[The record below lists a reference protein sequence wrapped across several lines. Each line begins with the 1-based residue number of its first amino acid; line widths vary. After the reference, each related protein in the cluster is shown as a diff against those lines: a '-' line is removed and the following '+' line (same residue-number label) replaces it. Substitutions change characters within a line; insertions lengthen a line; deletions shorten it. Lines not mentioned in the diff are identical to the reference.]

1 MHWKPTWISRRW
13 MLAGMLLA
21 VMLALRPTVG
31 AQVTTTPV
39 VDTIYRAD
47 GSPAAGTV
55 VISWPEFS
63 TAAGQSV
70 SGGSISTTISA
81 GGALNVQLAPNA
93 GSNPMGSYYTVIY
106 HLNDGSVSREYWVVP
121 ASATAVKVSAIRSTV
136 MPLSVAQN
144 TVSKSYVDQ
153 AIANAV
159 GGGGG
164 GTIPQDGSGY
174 VRTTGD
180 TMTGALNLPADPTLP
195 NNAAD
200 KHYVDL
206 SVQQV
211 ASGVGQKVSL
221 VPQGTQVVAQPTG
234 SELNVNVLNGEEYA
248 TQYVNGLGNN
258 GVLNAVNSA
267 DCANGCEVKVGKDYN
282 SAESYV
288 AAAWK
293 NGTHVE
299 DARLGGTIDTYSNP
313 SNPLFSGLASGRT
326 IDLVATKNPGLSNGV
341 VVSQTPNDVALNITM
356 EALTGGSNLF
366 PASIEPSVPYFKSNY
381 IAEDVRGTFNT
392 MGQHVL
398 TSDYISCYGVG
409 DCLIGAHSIT
419 ASGGFRDEADEG
431 AHPFDLSYQED
442 TQVYQG
448 NCSTGCGT
456 GSTSIG
462 VGTTSGAGTQG
473 EGRFLIDKSPSKVI
487 SAGSLIGGA
496 GGAPY
501 PTANFTGTSFPVS
514 VFFTLAQGAVSQANN
529 IAPGAVTLSIQTANL
544 TPGFATNTSAAPAGS
559 GVACVVDQNPSGTVL
574 PHNYEMANYTV
585 VDGTHFRLT
594 LNKVHAAGTTVAI
607 GGLCGYGLE
616 QTVDTVAGIRQVFPV
631 VGSLSP
637 TTLYYAGGVTA
648 IVGISNETGGYL
660 NVSSAIASVARSG
673 NVVTLTASGNFPQDI
688 NGLNMTVSGVGDG
701 SYNGTFTVTTTS
713 ANTLTYSQSGPNSS
727 SAGGNISYLTGGYA
741 LYPMAEVLG
750 VLNAATKVVDGQ
762 MALAP
767 NTVAWAAGDPVEQP
781 HYYQERIAADT
792 EAVTQYVPRPT
803 TAQQAG
809 IYFNG
814 TNAQGLIGWQIV
826 NTAPAS
832 SYFGAGGTHSA
843 PTAAFVAGGVWQS
856 TMRMDAGQQAVFN
869 INCNYRGCGQW
880 NSTYDLFDLQS
891 NAGVDT
897 VRYQPQASVLDI
909 GLRGATYEFNPQ
921 AFNAGT
927 INVNTLN
934 ATTINGQ
941 VNGNSI
947 TSGSVAPAYLPMLG
961 ASGTAHKPGIVP
973 DPGPLSGA
981 SRFLREDGTW
991 SVPSGS
997 GATSTLLPGA
1007 TADYNFLQGS
1017 GTILADSTGSGNS
1030 GTLVSSAAPSWTAT
1044 GLSFLPGQGVSLP
1057 AALNGTQT
1065 FFAGVYINPI
1075 TAGNQLGNQYPVLIS
1090 SSNGGGGFNFM
1101 YNYVAGGGF
1110 IPNAYA
1116 PTFFVNNAVGTA
1128 APNLISGFHVL
1139 AAVLSGS
1146 GGKDRLYIDGAE
1158 VAAYTSQGS
1167 SAGAQSSGNLFLG
1180 SSNVGPWQGS
1190 GLNGTLYRVRT
1201 YPTALTASSVQAV
1214 SAAIMNEVG
1223 TRGVATTPVP
1233 TQLAATQLHA
1243 IGDSIT
1249 YGFNTSTPWP
1259 SLLTLTNQ
1267 PAYTITDWGIT
1278 GITLAAIDGSEPN
1291 RAALQCHSSAGAGL
1305 ALIMAGT
1312 NDFSL
1317 LNVPASNVLQSLL
1330 GEVQTMKTAGCRV
1343 FVGTMISRTGNDPG
1357 GRTLDSDKNAYNSL
1371 ILSQARAGGADGVID
1386 FAANPL
1392 MGADGAN
1399 TNATYFQPDHVHPT
1413 QAGQALLAAAAS
1425 NALNYVYGANEAS
1438 PHVVTTLGYQ
1448 MTAADGYISLSGLS
1462 GPGTLTLPDCTGQS
1476 GAAYR
1481 INNPQ
1486 SAYVVSVV
1494 PLNAGQPI
1502 NGLSMVGVPANST
1515 VTLRDVPNPRNV
1527 SGCHWEM

>member
-1 MHWKPTWISRRW
+1 MHWKPRIWL
-13 MLAGMLLA
+13 LAGMLLA
-21 VMLALRPTVG
+21 VMLALAPPGG
-31 AQVTTTPV
+31 AQVTTTQV
-39 VDTIYRAD
+39 ADTIYRAD
-47 GSPAAGTV
+47 GSPAAGSV

-70 SGGSISTTISA
+70 SGGSISATIST

-93 GSNPMGSYYTVIY
+93 GSNPMGSYYTVVY

-121 ASATAVKVSAIRSTV
+121 SSATSVKVSAIRSTV
-136 MPLSVAQN
+136 LPLSVAQN

-164 GTIPQDGSGY
+164 GTIPADGTGY

-180 TMTGALNLPADPTLP
+180 SMTGALNLPADPTLP

-200 KHYVDL
+200 KHYVDT

-211 ASGVGQKVSL
+211 ASGLGQKVSL

-234 SELNVNVLNGEEYA
+234 SELNINQLNGVEYA
-248 TQYVNGLGNN
+248 TQYVNGQGNN
-258 GVLNAVNSA
+258 GVANAVGGT
-267 DCANGCEVKVGKDYN
+267 DCANGCEVKAGKDYN
-282 SAESYV
+282 SAESYN
-288 AAAWK
+288 AAAWRS
-293 NGTHVE
+293 GTHVE
-299 DARLGGTIDTYSNP
+299 DSRLGGTVHTYSNP
-313 SNPLFSGLASGRT
+313 GNPFFPGFASGQT
-326 IDLVATKNPGLSNGV
+326 IDLVATKNPGLSGDSV
-341 VVSQTPNDVALNITM
+341 ISQTPNDIALNITM
-356 EALTGGSNLF
+356 EALAGGSNLF

-381 IAEDVRGTFNT
+381 QLEDLRGTFNT
-392 MGQHVL
+392 QGQHSL
-398 TSDYISCYGVG
+398 TGQYINCYGVG
-409 DCLIGAHSIT
+409 DCLIGARSIT

-442 TQVYQG
+442 SQVYQG
-448 NCSTGCGT
+448 TCSTGCGT
-456 GSTSIG
+456 GSTAIG

-473 EGRFLIDKSPSKVI
+473 EGRFLIDKNPSKVI
-487 SAGSLIGGA
+487 TSGLLIGGA

-501 PTANFTGTSFPVS
+501 PTASFTGTSFPVS
-514 VFFTLAQGAVSQANN
+514 VFFTLAQGAVSQGTN
-529 IAPGAVTLSIQTANL
+529 IAPGAVTLPIVTSNVTS
-544 TPGFATNTSAAPAGS
+544 GFATNTSAAPAAN
-559 GVACVVDQNPSGTVL
+559 GVACVVDLSPSGTVL

-585 VDGTHFRLT
+585 VDGSHFRLT
-594 LNKVHAAGTTVAI
+594 LNKVHAAQTTVAI

-616 QTVDTVAGIRQVFPV
+616 QTVDTVSGIRQVFPV
-631 VGSLSP
+631 VGSLSS
-637 TTLYYAGGVTA
+637 TTLYYAGGATA
-648 IVGISNETGGYL
+648 IVGISNETGGFL
-660 NVSSAIASVARSG
+660 NVSSSVASVARNG
-673 NVVTLTASGNFPQDI
+673 NVVTLTATGNFPQDI
-688 NGLNMTVSGVGDG
+688 NGLTMTVSGVGDG
-701 SYNGTFTVTTTS
+701 SYNGTFPVTTTS
-713 ANTLTYSQSGPNSS
+713 ANTLTYNQAGPNSS
-727 SAGGNISYLTGGYA
+727 SSGGNLSYLTGGYA

-750 VLNAATKVVDGQ
+750 VLNAATKAVDGQ
-762 MALAP
+762 MTLAP
-767 NTVAWAAGDPVEQP
+767 NTVAWAAGDAVEQP
-781 HYYQERIAADT
+781 HYYQERVAADT
-792 EAVTQYVPRPT
+792 ESVTQYVPRPT

-814 TNAQGLIGWQIV
+814 TNAQGLVGWQIV
-826 NTAPAS
+826 NTTPFS
-832 SYFGAGGTHSA
+832 SYFGGGGTHSA
-843 PTAAFVAGGVWQS
+843 PTAAFVAAGVWQQS
-856 TMRMDAGQQAVFN
+856 MRLDAGQQSVFN
-869 INCNYRGCGQW
+869 INCNYRGCNQW

-891 NAGVDT
+891 SAGVDT
-897 VRYQPQASVLDI
+897 VRFQPQTSVLDI
-909 GLRGATYEFNPQ
+909 GVRGATYEFNPQ

-927 INVNTLN
+927 INAGTIN

-947 TSGSVAPAYLPMLG
+947 TSGSVAPAFLPMLG
-961 ASGTAHKPGIVP
+961 ASGTSHKPGIVP
-973 DPGPLSGA
+973 DPGPVGGVT
-981 SRFLREDGTW
+981 RFLREDGTW
-991 SVPSGS
+991 SAPGGS
-997 GATSTLLPGA
+997 SAINNLLPGA

-1017 GTILADSTGSGNS
+1017 GTVVADSTGNGNS
-1030 GTLVSSAAPSWTAT
+1030 GTLASGALPSWTPT

-1101 YNYVAGGGF
+1101 YSYIAGGGF

-1128 APNLISGFHVL
+1128 VPNLLSGFHVL
-1139 AAVLSGS
+1139 AAVL
-1146 GGKDRLYIDGAE
+1146 GGGGNKDRIYIDGAE

-1167 SAGAQSSGNLFLG
+1167 SAGAQSSGNFFLG

-1214 SAAIMNEVG
+1214 SAAIANEVSA
-1223 TRGVATTPVP
+1223 RGVATTPAS
-1233 TQLAATQLHA
+1233 TQLATTQLHA

-1249 YGFNTSTPWP
+1249 YGFGVSTPWP

-1317 LNVPASNVLQSLL
+1317 LNVPASTVLQNLL
-1330 GEVQTMKTAGCRV
+1330 GEVQTMKSAGCRV

-1357 GRTLDSDKNAYNSL
+1357 GHTLDSDKNAYNTL
-1371 ILSQARAGGADGVID
+1371 ILSQAKAGGADGVID
-1386 FAANPL
+1386 FAANPVL
-1392 MGADGAN
+1392 GADGAN
-1399 TNATYFQPDHVHPT
+1399 TNATYFQPDHVHPS
-1413 QAGQALLAAAAS
+1413 QAGQAQLAAAAS
-1425 NALNYVYGANEAS
+1425 NALNYVYGSNEAS
-1438 PHVVTTLGYQ
+1438 PHVVSALGYA
-1448 MTAADGYISLSGLS
+1448 MTAADGYISLSGLT

-1494 PLNAGQPI
+1494 PLNSAQPI
-1502 NGLSMVGVPANST
+1502 NGLSMVGVPANGT
-1515 VTLRDVPNPRNV
+1515 LTLRDVPNPRNV